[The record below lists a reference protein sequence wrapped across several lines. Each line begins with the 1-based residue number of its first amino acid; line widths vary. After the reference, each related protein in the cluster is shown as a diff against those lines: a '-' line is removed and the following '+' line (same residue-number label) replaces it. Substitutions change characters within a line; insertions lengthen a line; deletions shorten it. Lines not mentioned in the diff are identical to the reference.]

1 MRQAIKSPQDAG
13 LNQKRLTG
21 GRYSHSIINLSWLLF
36 KINNLY
42 KKA

>member
-21 GRYSHSIINLSWLLF
+21 GRYSHSIIYSARNQLTENKF
-36 KINNLY
+36 IKR
-42 KKA
+42 

>member
-21 GRYSHSIINLSWLLF
+21 GRYSHSIVNGKKTLF
-36 KINNLY
+36 IYNHL
-42 KKA
+42 KKYI